1 MKFQGA
7 QRDKKASLS
16 EQCKAIEENKRIGK
30 TRYLIKITG
39 DTKGTFHA
47 RMGSIKDRNGQ
58 GLTEGEEIRERL
70 QENTELYR
78 KVLMTQIT
86 VMV

>member
-1 MKFQGA
+1 
-7 QRDKKASLS
+7 
-16 EQCKAIEENKRIGK
+16 
-30 TRYLIKITG
+30 
-39 DTKGTFHA
+39 
-47 RMGSIKDRNGQ
+47 MGSIKDRNGQ

>member
-1 MKFQGA
+1 M
-7 QRDKKASLS
+7 
-16 EQCKAIEENKRIGK
+16 GK
-30 TRYLIKITG
+30 TRDLFKKLREKLR
-39 DTKGTFHA
+39 DTKRTFHA